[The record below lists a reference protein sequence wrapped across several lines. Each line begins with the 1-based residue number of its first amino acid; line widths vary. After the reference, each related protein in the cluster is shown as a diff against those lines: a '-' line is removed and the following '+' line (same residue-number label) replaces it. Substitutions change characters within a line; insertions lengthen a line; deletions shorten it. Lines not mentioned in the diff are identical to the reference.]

1 MGSSNISNSTR
12 PKAIQLEVQGFGEDG
27 GGPRKSRSGGN
38 NKDDRVRRFKALEQ
52 ELVDT
57 GNITPDKSRYN
68 RTLIRTQILTKVE
81 IRIVIQRRGPCMRPY
96 QVVRR
101 ESITARLREIRW
113 RTIPGIIMLS
123 RTTTTDTISI
133 VPREEVLSVG
143 IPVITITTI
152 ITRTILML
160 REVAMI

>member
-12 PKAIQLEVQGFGEDG
+12 PKAIQFEVQGFGEDG

-38 NKDDRVRRFKALEQ
+38 NKDDRVRWFNTLEQ
-52 ELVDT
+52 ELAGT
-57 GNITPDKSRYN
+57 GNIIRDKNRYN
-68 RTLIRTQILTKVE
+68 LTLIRTPTLTKVE
-81 IRIVIQRRGPCMRPY
+81 IRTNIQLRGTCTRPY
-96 QVVRR
+96 RVVRR
-101 ESITARLREIRW
+101 ENITARLRETRW
-113 RTIPGIIMLS
+113 HIIPGTIILS
-123 RTTTTDTISI
+123 LRTTTDTISI

-143 IPVITITTI
+143 NPVITITTI

>member
-57 GNITPDKSRYN
+57 GNIIPDKSRYN
-68 RTLIRTQILTKVE
+68 RTLIHTQILTKVE
-81 IRIVIQRRGPCMRPY
+81 IRIIIQRRGPCMRPY

-101 ESITARLREIRW
+101 ENITARLRETRW
-113 RTIPGIIMLS
+113 HIIPGTIMLFLK
-123 RTTTTDTISI
+123 TTTDTIII
-133 VPREEVLSVG
+133 VPREELLSAD

-152 ITRTILML
+152 ITRTILTL
-160 REVAMI
+160 TEPAVI